1 MADPRKRTW
10 WKHEP
15 FFLNVSWE
23 TWAKNNC
30 YIFPYVYRNDFIMF
44 FLGVCACPQRGNAPL
59 MTKKGS
65 FHHIFLQITLVKHWI
80 ETLLMFLSTY
90 VFKKINIGKT
100 FRMFIQCFFPGIG
113 NPRMVSPLWR
123 KVCVV
128 LGCPTFPEVDCVSSV
143 SLNQPAERQWARSRE
158 SKCNSEFLSTR

>member
-1 MADPRKRTW
+1 MFRQKCGLSQWGMHPGIADPRKRTW

-23 TWAKNNC
+23 TWVKNSC
-30 YIFPYVYRNDFIMF
+30 YVFPYVYWNDFIMF

-80 ETLLMFLSTY
+80 ETLLMFLPMFS
-90 VFKKINIGKT
+90 KINIGRT

-113 NPRMVSPLWR
+113 DPRMVSPLC
-123 KVCVV
+123 KLCHNH
-128 LGCPTFPEVDCVSSV
+128 FMY
-143 SLNQPAERQWARSRE
+143 
-158 SKCNSEFLSTR
+158 FLSQK

>member
-30 YIFPYVYRNDFIMF
+30 YVFPYVYRNDFIMF
-44 FLGVCACPQRGNAPL
+44 FLGVCACPQRGNEPL

-80 ETLLMFLSTY
+80 ETLLMFLPMFSKNKHWKNIPY
-90 VFKKINIGKT
+90 VYT
-100 FRMFIQCFFPGIG
+100 M
-113 NPRMVSPLWR
+113 
-123 KVCVV
+123 
-128 LGCPTFPEVDCVSSV
+128 
-143 SLNQPAERQWARSRE
+143 
-158 SKCNSEFLSTR
+158 FLSWDRRSQDGFPAVWAELASEELRRANSQRMPVSMAKYPYAFRYVLMF